1 MSKITINLGL
11 IPVSVGI
18 VGSLMVGLAAFMN
31 PESSIGKVF
40 KAGLMIVGI
49 HLIAGVWKF

>member
-11 IPVSVGI
+11 VSVSMGLL
-18 VGSLMVGLAAFMN
+18 GSLMVGLASFMN
-31 PESSIGKVF
+31 PKRALAKLF

-49 HLIAGVWKF
+49 HLIAGIWKI